1 MAKPA
6 APPRKHSKK
15 KLFELPCGL
24 CTSLKTNVRRQF
36 QRPGGLGWRFKSSRS
51 DPITQIRTGKV
62 SDPPM
67 KDFAGKIAVITGG
80 GTGMGRELAR
90 QLVAEGCNVAMCD
103 VSASAMAETKRLCE
117 VEKLPQGLRITTHIA
132 DVSMEDQLLRF
143 RDELVEQQAIDRIH
157 LLFNN
162 AGIGGGGSLFTNTRE
177 QWEKTFNICWGGVY
191 LGVRTFLPLLQKADE
206 GHIINTSSVNGFWA
220 SVGPG
225 VSHTAYSAAKFAV
238 KGFTEAL
245 INDLRLNAP
254 HIKCSVVMPGH
265 IGTSIVSN
273 SRKVQSGTDSERLSE
288 NEIAQ
293 TRVRLATAG
302 IDASKMSD
310 EDVQAAATERA
321 RSFRE
326 DAPTTAAAAAKII
339 LDGVKAGR
347 WRILVGD
354 DAHRLDERVRQTP
367 ERAYDPDFFQSFAA
381 EVGWRLG

>member
-1 MAKPA
+1 
-6 APPRKHSKK
+6 
-15 KLFELPCGL
+15 
-24 CTSLKTNVRRQF
+24 
-36 QRPGGLGWRFKSSRS
+36 
-51 DPITQIRTGKV
+51 
-62 SDPPM
+62 M

-103 VSASAMAETKRLCE
+103 VSADAMAETKRLCE
-117 VEKLPQGLRITTHIA
+117 VEKLPQGLRITTHVA
-132 DVSMEDQLLRF
+132 DVSIEEQLTRF
-143 RDELVEQQAIDRIH
+143 RDELMEQQATDRIH

-162 AGIGGGGSLFTNTRE
+162 AGIGGGGSLFTNTRD

-191 LGVRTFLPLLQKADE
+191 LGVRTFLPLLLKADQ
-206 GHIINTSSVNGFWA
+206 GHIVNTSSVNGFWA
-220 SVGPG
+220 SIGMG

-273 SRKVQSGTDSERLSE
+273 SRKVQSGTDSDRLSD
-288 NEIAQ
+288 NEIAL
-293 TRVRLATAG
+293 TRVRLSAAG
-302 IDASKMSD
+302 IDASNMSD
-310 EDVQAAATERA
+310 DDVQEMAAERA

-326 DAPTTAAAAAKII
+326 DAPMTAAAAAKVI
-339 LDGVKAGR
+339 LDGVKAGQ

-354 DAHRLDERVRQTP
+354 DARQLDERVRQTP
-367 ERAYDPDFFQSFAA
+367 ERAYEAEFYQSFAT